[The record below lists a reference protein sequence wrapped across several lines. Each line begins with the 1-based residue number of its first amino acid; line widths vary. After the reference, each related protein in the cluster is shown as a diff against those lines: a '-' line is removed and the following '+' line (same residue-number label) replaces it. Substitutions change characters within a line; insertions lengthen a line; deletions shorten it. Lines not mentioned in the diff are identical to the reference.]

1 MIPGAKSALNIE
13 NCSCPVEYKGQFCEQ
28 CANGYTRVTPKG
40 GPYVTCVPCECNG
53 HSDKCD
59 TETGVCLDCQHNTTG
74 ISHENQRSEKNFL
87 EGRNWINKIGG
98 VRKYF

>member
-28 CANGYTRVTPKG
+28 CTNGYTRVTPKG

-74 ISHENQRSEKNFL
+74 ISHENKRSEKFL
-87 EGRNWINKIGG
+87 GRK
-98 VRKYF
+98 KLDK

>member
-13 NCSCPVEYKGQFCEQ
+13 NCSCPVEYKGKFCEQ

-40 GPYVTCVPCECNG
+40 GPYVTCVPCDTQTSVTLRLECVW
-53 HSDKCD
+53 
-59 TETGVCLDCQHNTTG
+59 TVNTTPQVLAMK
-74 ISHENQRSEKNFL
+74 IKEAKNFL

-98 VRKYF
+98 VRKYC